1 MGPAIVITVGVL
13 FLLQENGVAWFGQ
26 TWPVL
31 LLVIGGFI
39 FMSQSASTEGHVE
52 ATVAPAPP
60 YAPPMQTWNS
70 TAPPPPP
77 PAVATQQPDSEV
89 KP

>member
-39 FMSQSASTEGHVE
+39 FMGQSASTEGHIE
-52 ATVAPAPP
+52 PNVAPPP
-60 YAPPMQTWNS
+60 AYVPPAQTWNS
-70 TAPPPPP
+70 TAPPPQ
-77 PAVATQQPDSEV
+77 PAVTTQQPDSEV
-89 KP
+89 KQ